1 MKPPILSQAAKFPAI
16 AVLIFLFSVSAHP
29 QQLISAKAG
38 MVRFLVGEV
47 YIDGTALRLQDG
59 QYFQLENG
67 QVLSTGEGYA
77 ELLLAPDACLRLGKN
92 ASLTVR
98 QNELADIRLEL
109 DRGSAIIEILKK
121 LDTDPIQVHISE
133 SIVEIKKEGLYRL
146 DAESRML
153 RVYGG
158 DAHAIKGEKNI
169 RVKSG
174 RKVVLSGEPGPEKFD
189 AHVADTLHRWAAQRS
204 FALFAKS
211 LFFTKPVYPSALT
224 WKSRPKGLYNSYY
237 RVTVAANEDWNRYWL
252 GVWSVFRRRAE
263 EIVRRM
269 RTDPESIL
277 TPEQKRLVIP
287 PEKP

>member
-1 MKPPILSQAAKFPAI
+1 MKPPILSLAAKFPGI
-16 AVLIFLFSVSAHP
+16 AVFIFLFSGSALP

-38 MVRFLVGEV
+38 MVQFLVGEA
-47 YIDGTALRLQDG
+47 YIDGTALRLHDG

-67 QVLSTGEGYA
+67 QLLRTGKGYA

-92 ASLTVR
+92 ASLIMR
-98 QNELADIRLEL
+98 QNELADIRLGL

-121 LDTDPIQVHISE
+121 LDTDPIRVHISK

-158 DAHAIKGEKNI
+158 DARAIKGKKNV

-174 RKVVLSGEPGPEKFD
+174 RRVVLSGEPRPEKFD
-189 AHVADTLHRWAAQRS
+189 ARVADTLHRWAAQRS
-204 FALFAKS
+204 FALFTKS
-211 LFFTKPVYPSALT
+211 LFFVEPVYPGGLA
-224 WKSRPKGLYNSYY
+224 WKSRPEGLYNPHY
-237 RVTVAANEDWNRYWL
+237 RITVAANEDWNRYWL

-263 EIVRRM
+263 EMVHRR
-269 RTDPESIL
+269 RTDPESLL
-277 TPEQKRLVIP
+277 TPEQRKLVDLP
-287 PEKP
+287 KER

>member
-1 MKPPILSQAAKFPAI
+1 MKPPILSLAARFPAI
-16 AVLIFLFSVSAHP
+16 AVFIFLCTVSALP

-38 MVRFLVGEV
+38 MVRFIVGEA
-47 YIDGTALRLQDG
+47 YTDGTTLRLKDG
-59 QYFQLENG
+59 QYSQLENG
-67 QVLSTGEGYA
+67 QVLSTGKGYA

-92 ASLTVR
+92 ASLIMR

-158 DAHAIKGEKNI
+158 DAHAITGKKNI

-174 RKVVLSGEPGPEKFD
+174 RKIVLSGEPRPEKFD

-211 LFFTKPVYPSALT
+211 LFFTKPVYPNALA

-263 EIVRRM
+263 EMARRL

-277 TPEQKRLVIP
+277 TPEQRRLVDLP
-287 PEKP
+287 KEQ